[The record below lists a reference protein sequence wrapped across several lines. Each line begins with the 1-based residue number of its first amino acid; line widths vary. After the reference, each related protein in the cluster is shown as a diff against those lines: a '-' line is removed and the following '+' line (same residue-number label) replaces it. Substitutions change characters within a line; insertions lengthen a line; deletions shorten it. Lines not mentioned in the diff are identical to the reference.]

1 VSTCNGNSFGSES
14 ECLSVCATYPSIVDP
29 TGEMNTIQCREAY
42 ATNASLSI
50 GNVTQLC
57 YYASAH
63 GGGKCGTTCQVCNSV
78 ISHHFNQLCS
88 LIDD

>member
-1 VSTCNGNSFGSES
+1 VSTCNGINSFGSES
-14 ECLSVCATYPSIVDP
+14 ECLSVCATNPSIVGP
-29 TGEMNTIQCREAY
+29 TGERNTIQCREAY

-63 GGGKCGTTCQVCNSV
+63 GGGGKCGSTCQVCNK
-78 ISHHFNQLCS
+78 
-88 LIDD
+88 